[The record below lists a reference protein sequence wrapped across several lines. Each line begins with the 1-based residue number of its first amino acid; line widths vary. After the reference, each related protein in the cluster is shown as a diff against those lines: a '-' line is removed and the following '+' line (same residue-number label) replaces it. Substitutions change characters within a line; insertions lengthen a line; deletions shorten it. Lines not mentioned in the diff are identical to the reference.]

1 MAQNRKIARRYAKA
15 FVHDKL
21 DKKKIDTLTNEL
33 ESFVNALES
42 DELIHNFFKSSVHS
56 RDVKIKVIKNLSK
69 KIGFSTHIVSL
80 FEILIKNDR
89 MDIIADVFDE
99 LRSISDEIN
108 NRVRVKVTTAYEPSV
123 KDINVLSQRIS
134 DFFGRHA
141 IVERHIEK
149 SIIGGFMLEGDG
161 KIIDMSVKGQIERAL
176 K

>member
-21 DKKKIDTLTNEL
+21 DKKQIDTLTGEL
-33 ESFVNALES
+33 ESFIITLES
-42 DELIHNFFKSSVHS
+42 DERINEFFKSPVYSG
-56 RDVKIKVIKNLSK
+56 DVKIKVIGNIGK
-69 KIGFSTHIVSL
+69 KIGFSTYIVSL
-80 FEILIKNDR
+80 IETLIKNDR
-89 MDIIADVFDE
+89 MNIINDIFYE
-99 LRSISDEIN
+99 LRSISDEVN

-123 KDINVLSQRIS
+123 KDVNVLSQRIS

-149 SIIGGFMLEGDG
+149 SIIGGFVLEGDDR
-161 KIIDMSVKGQIERAL
+161 IIDMSVKGQIERAL

>member
-21 DKKKIDTLTNEL
+21 DKKQIDTLTSEL
-33 ESFVNALES
+33 ESFIISLES
-42 DELIHNFFKSSVHS
+42 DERINEFFKSPVYSN
-56 RDVKIKVIKNLSK
+56 DVKIKVIGNIGK
-69 KIGFSTHIVSL
+69 KIGFSTYIVSL
-80 FEILIKNDR
+80 IETLIKNDR
-89 MDIIADVFDE
+89 MNIIDDIFYE

-123 KDINVLSQRIS
+123 KDVNILSQKIS
-134 DFFGRHA
+134 DFFRRHA

-149 SIIGGFMLEGDG
+149 SIIGGFILEGDG
-161 KIIDMSVKGQIERAL
+161 KIIDMSIKGQIEKAL